1 MKARQAKRLAR
12 TALSLSL
19 LVVIGAGFSTI
30 SSASDRSDVVGQAS
44 KYVQVVVTPGESL
57 WSIASMVAGNG
68 QIAAVVAEI
77 VEVNK
82 LKSADV
88 AAGTKL
94 LVPVIQQKDLF
105 RYLTECGTTMVPFLY
120 GYEFKVI

>member
-12 TALSLSL
+12 TGLSISL

-30 SSASDRSDVVGQAS
+30 SSASDKSDAAISNSES

-57 WSIASMVAGNG
+57 WSIAAMVAGD
-68 QIAAVVAEI
+68 AAIQSVVADI
-77 VEVNK
+77 VEVNQ

-88 AAGTKL
+88 PAGTRL
-94 LVPVIQQKDLF
+94 LVPTF
-105 RYLTECGTTMVPFLY
+105 
-120 GYEFKVI
+120 

>member
-12 TALSLSL
+12 TGLSISL

-30 SSASDRSDVVGQAS
+30 SSASDKSDAAISNSES

-57 WSIASMVAGNG
+57 WSIAAMVAAPG
-68 QIAAVVAEI
+68 QINAVVADI

-82 LKSADV
+82 LGSADLL
-88 AAGTKL
+88 AGMKI
-94 LVPVIQQKDLF
+94 LVPVK
-105 RYLTECGTTMVPFLY
+105 
-120 GYEFKVI
+120 

>member
-12 TALSLSL
+12 TALSISL

-30 SSASDRSDVVGQAS
+30 SSASDKSDLAISKSES

-57 WSIASMVAGNG
+57 WSIAAMVAGDS
-68 QIAAVVAEI
+68 QIQSVVADI

-88 AAGTKL
+88 PAGTKL
-94 LVPVIQQKDLF
+94 LIPTF
-105 RYLTECGTTMVPFLY
+105 
-120 GYEFKVI
+120 

>member
-12 TALSLSL
+12 TGLSLSL

-30 SSASDRSDVVGQAS
+30 SSASDKSDAAISNSES

-57 WSIASMVAGNG
+57 WSIAAMVAGDSAI
-68 QIAAVVAEI
+68 QSVVADI
-77 VEVNK
+77 VEVNQ

-88 AAGTKL
+88 PAGTRL
-94 LVPVIQQKDLF
+94 LVPTF
-105 RYLTECGTTMVPFLY
+105 
-120 GYEFKVI
+120 

>member
-12 TALSLSL
+12 TGLSISL

-30 SSASDRSDVVGQAS
+30 SSASDKSDLAISNSES

-68 QIAAVVAEI
+68 QIASVVADI
-77 VEVNK
+77 VEVNR
-82 LKSADV
+82 LTSADL

-94 LVPVIQQKDLF
+94 LVPTL
-105 RYLTECGTTMVPFLY
+105 
-120 GYEFKVI
+120 

>member
-12 TALSLSL
+12 SVSTLSP

-30 SSASDRSDVVGQAS
+30 SAASDETTNTGSVKS
-44 KYVQVVVTPGESL
+44 NYVQVVVTPGETL

-68 QIAAVVAEI
+68 QIASMVADI
-77 VEVNK
+77 VEVNQ

-94 LVPVIQQKDLF
+94 LVPQQ
-105 RYLTECGTTMVPFLY
+105 
-120 GYEFKVI
+120 

>member
-12 TALSLSL
+12 TGLSISL

-30 SSASDRSDVVGQAS
+30 SSASDKSDVAISNSES

-57 WSIASMVAGNG
+57 WSIAAMLAENG
-68 QIAAVVAEI
+68 QIAAVVADI
-77 VEVNK
+77 VEVNG

-88 AAGTKL
+88 ASGSKL
-94 LVPVIQQKDLF
+94 LVPL
-105 RYLTECGTTMVPFLY
+105 G
-120 GYEFKVI
+120 

>member
-12 TALSLSL
+12 TGLSISL

-30 SSASDRSDVVGQAS
+30 SSASDKSDLAISNSES

-57 WSIASMVAGNG
+57 WSIAAMVAENG
-68 QIAAVVAEI
+68 QIAAVVADI
-77 VEVNK
+77 VEVNQ

-88 AAGTKL
+88 AAGTRL
-94 LVPVIQQKDLF
+94 LVP
-105 RYLTECGTTMVPFLY
+105 TN
-120 GYEFKVI
+120 

>member
-12 TALSLSL
+12 SVSTLSL

-30 SSASDRSDVVGQAS
+30 SAASDETTKPAGSVKS
-44 KYVQVVVTPGESL
+44 NYVQVVVTPGETL

-68 QIAAVVAEI
+68 QIASVVADI
-77 VEVNK
+77 VEVNQ

-94 LVPVIQQKDLF
+94 LVPQQ
-105 RYLTECGTTMVPFLY
+105 
-120 GYEFKVI
+120 

>member
-12 TALSLSL
+12 TGLSISL

-30 SSASDRSDVVGQAS
+30 SSASDKSDAAISSGES

-57 WSIASMVAGNG
+57 WSIAAMVAGNS
-68 QIAAVVAEI
+68 QIQSVVADI
-77 VEVNK
+77 VEVNQ

-88 AAGTKL
+88 PAGTRL
-94 LVPVIQQKDLF
+94 LVPTF
-105 RYLTECGTTMVPFLY
+105 
-120 GYEFKVI
+120 

>member
-12 TALSLSL
+12 TVLSASL

-30 SSASDRSDVVGQAS
+30 SSASDKSDAAISNSES

-57 WSIASMVAGNG
+57 WSIAAMVAGNS
-68 QIAAVVAEI
+68 QIQSVVADI
-77 VEVNK
+77 VEVNQ

-88 AAGTKL
+88 PAGTRL
-94 LVPVIQQKDLF
+94 LVPTF
-105 RYLTECGTTMVPFLY
+105 
-120 GYEFKVI
+120 

>member
-12 TALSLSL
+12 TGLSISL

-30 SSASDRSDVVGQAS
+30 SSASDKSGAAISSGES

-57 WSIASMVAGNG
+57 WSIAAMVAGD
-68 QIAAVVAEI
+68 AAIQSVVADI
-77 VEVNK
+77 VEVNQ

-88 AAGTKL
+88 PAGTRL
-94 LVPVIQQKDLF
+94 LVPTF
-105 RYLTECGTTMVPFLY
+105 
-120 GYEFKVI
+120 

>member
-12 TALSLSL
+12 TSLSVSL

-30 SSASDRSDVVGQAS
+30 SAASDNRDATTLKGES

-57 WSIASMVAGNG
+57 WSIAAMVAGNG
-68 QIAAVVAEI
+68 QIASVVADI
-77 VEVNK
+77 VEVNR

-88 AAGTKL
+88 AAGVKL
-94 LVPVIQQKDLF
+94 LVPVNS
-105 RYLTECGTTMVPFLY
+105 
-120 GYEFKVI
+120 

>member
-12 TALSLSL
+12 TVLSGSL

-30 SSASDRSDVVGQAS
+30 SAASDNSDATAVKSES

-57 WSIASMVAGNG
+57 WSIAAMVAGNG
-68 QIAAVVAEI
+68 QIASVVAEI

-94 LVPVIQQKDLF
+94 LVPTL
-105 RYLTECGTTMVPFLY
+105 
-120 GYEFKVI
+120 

>member
-12 TALSLSL
+12 TGLSLSL

-30 SSASDRSDVVGQAS
+30 SSASDKSDAAISNSES

-57 WSIASMVAGNG
+57 WSIAAMVAGNS
-68 QIAAVVAEI
+68 QIQSVVADI
-77 VEVNK
+77 VDVNQ

-88 AAGTKL
+88 PAGTRL
-94 LVPVIQQKDLF
+94 LVPTF
-105 RYLTECGTTMVPFLY
+105 
-120 GYEFKVI
+120 

>member
-12 TALSLSL
+12 TGLSISL

-30 SSASDRSDVVGQAS
+30 SSASDKNDLAISKSES

-57 WSIASMVAGNG
+57 WSIAAMVAGDS
-68 QIAAVVAEI
+68 QIQSVVADI

-88 AAGTKL
+88 PAGTKL
-94 LVPVIQQKDLF
+94 LVPTF
-105 RYLTECGTTMVPFLY
+105 
-120 GYEFKVI
+120 

>member
-12 TALSLSL
+12 TGLSISL

-30 SSASDRSDVVGQAS
+30 SSASDKSDAAISSSES

-57 WSIASMVAGNG
+57 WSIAAMVADNS
-68 QIAAVVAEI
+68 QIQSVVADI
-77 VEVNK
+77 VEVNQ

-88 AAGTKL
+88 PAGTRL
-94 LVPVIQQKDLF
+94 LVPTF
-105 RYLTECGTTMVPFLY
+105 
-120 GYEFKVI
+120 